1 LDKQIWLRF
10 EPAAAKSSEI
20 QQHHED
26 IIIDIITAANIHS
39 DFTPTCSS
47 VMQRGAAV
55 LILSVNITPC
65 FNNAFDAAGAA
76 IGSSFMQRGVLHDCE
91 LGEGRSKNT
100 KL

>member
-1 LDKQIWLRF
+1 MVFGQTNLVEVF
-10 EPAAAKSSEI
+10 EPAAATSSET

-26 IIIDIITAANIHS
+26 IIIANIHS

-65 FNNAFDAAGAA
+65 FNDAFDAAGAA
-76 IGSSFMQRGVLHDCE
+76 IGSSFMQRGVLHDY
-91 LGEGRSKNT
+91 
-100 KL
+100 